1 MEAIPAAGE
10 SVFDY
15 RSTEFLLLAL
25 GVVMTIGVLIAGIWL
40 LRTAMREHRL
50 QLEREKREREA
61 SSRSESRE

>member
-1 MEAIPAAGE
+1 MEPLPASGE